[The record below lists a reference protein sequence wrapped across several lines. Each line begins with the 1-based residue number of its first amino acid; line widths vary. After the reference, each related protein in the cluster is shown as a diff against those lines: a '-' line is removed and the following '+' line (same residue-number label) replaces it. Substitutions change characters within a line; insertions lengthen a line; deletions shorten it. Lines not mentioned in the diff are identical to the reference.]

1 VKLLFRFAAIISIS
15 VSATVSDL
23 NAQTLSKKTNAVQS
37 RITASIDEG
46 NLSTIAG
53 SSHPAAKVQ
62 SDLGPVAG
70 DKILER
76 VTLVFKMSEQQQQA
90 LEKLVEQQNDPA
102 SANYHK
108 WLTPAA
114 YQANFGIS
122 DSDLNKV
129 KVWLQSHGLKLNED
143 SSDHSMVVFSG
154 PASQIKAAFHTEIH
168 TYTGGGETHFSNAS
182 EVAVPKAV
190 AGIVLGVRG
199 LDDFR
204 PHPRPNAKKLKTAFT
219 SSISGNHFLA
229 PDDFAT
235 IYDLKALYSSGI
247 DGTGQRIGVMGQSD
261 ISLSDI
267 RTFRSVSGLSQND
280 PQVVLVPGS
289 TDPGMVTGD
298 VDEAHLDL
306 EWAGAVA
313 RNATLIYVNSKNGA
327 LDSLQ
332 YTIQQNLTPVITIS
346 YGDCEQNFSNSE
358 LSSLSALLLQANAQG
373 QTVVG
378 PTGDSGAADC
388 DFSQSASQQL
398 VSATHGLAVDFPG
411 SSPNVTAIGGSTFSE
426 GSGTFWSSTNNSSN
440 GSAISYIP
448 ETTWNDT
455 AIEIANGGSL
465 SAGGGGVSKIF
476 TKPSWQVG
484 TGVPS
489 DSMRDVP
496 DVTFAGSA
504 DHDGYLVCTQ
514 GSCVNGYRASD
525 NTLTVF
531 GGTSVGAPVFA
542 GMVALLNQRTNST
555 QGNINPALYSLAGSS
570 TNAIHDIVTGDN
582 KVPCTSGTTDCANG
596 GSIGFSAGAGFDLA
610 TGLGSLDAFNFVSE
624 IASGQPPVTSPDFQ
638 LSAANATISI
648 ARGSSA
654 TDSLTISALNGFSG
668 NVAVT
673 CTLSSA
679 LANTTCAVTPSSV
692 TGSGNPV
699 LTVTASSL
707 SAAQTKPGVRN
718 QHSVFWASGTFGL
731 FAIVFIAGCKRD
743 RRTYTPMLA
752 ILLMSTV
759 AILVAGCGGSSSAST
774 SSTTS
779 TATAGALTGVATVQA
794 TSGSTTHSV
803 QVLVTVN

>member
-1 VKLLFRFAAIISIS
+1 MKLLFRFAAIVLIS
-15 VSATVSDL
+15 VSATVADL

-37 RITASIDEG
+37 RITAGIDEG
-46 NLSTIAG
+46 NVSSIAG

-62 SDLGPVAG
+62 SDLGPVSG

-76 VTLVFKMSEQQQQA
+76 VTLVFKMSDQQQQA
-90 LEKLVEQQNDPA
+90 LETLVEQQNDPA

-114 YQANFGIS
+114 YQAKFGIS
-122 DSDLNKV
+122 DSDLAKI
-129 KVWLQSHGLKLNED
+129 KVWLQSHGLILNED
-143 SSDHSMVVFSG
+143 SSDHSMVVLSG
-154 PASQIKAAFHTEIH
+154 SATQIKAAFHTEIH
-168 TYTGGGETHFSNAS
+168 AYIGNGETHFSNAS
-182 EVAVPKAV
+182 EVAVPKAL

-199 LDDFR
+199 LNDFR
-204 PHPRPNAKKLKTAFT
+204 PHPRPNAKKVKTAFT

-247 DGTGQRIGVMGQSD
+247 DSTGQRIGVMGQSD

-289 TDPGMVTGD
+289 TDPGVVSGD
-298 VDEAHLDL
+298 IDEAHLDL
-306 EWAGAVA
+306 EWTGAVA

-332 YTIQQNLTPVITIS
+332 YTIQQNLAPVITIS
-346 YGDCEQNFSNSE
+346 FGDCEQNFSNSE
-358 LSSLSALLLQANAQG
+358 MSSLSALLLQANAQG

-388 DFSQSASQQL
+388 DFSQSASQPL

-411 SSPNVTAIGGSTFSE
+411 SSPYVTAIGGSTFSE
-426 GSGTFWSSTNNSSN
+426 GSGTFWNSTNNSNN
-440 GSAISYIP
+440 GSAVSYIP

-455 AIEIANGGSL
+455 ATEIANGGSL
-465 SAGGGGVSKIF
+465 SASGGGVSKIF
-476 TKPSWQVG
+476 SKPAWQVG
-484 TGVPS
+484 LGVPS
-489 DSMRDVP
+489 DGKRDVP
-496 DVTFAGSA
+496 DVTFAASP
-504 DHDGYLVCTQ
+504 DHDGYLVCSQ

-542 GMVALLNQRTNST
+542 GLVALLNQKTNST

-570 TNAIHDIVTGDN
+570 TNAIHDIVIGDN
-582 KVPCTSGTTDCANG
+582 KVPCTAGTTDCASG
-596 GSIGFSAGAGFDLA
+596 GSMGFSAGAGFDLA

-638 LSAANATISI
+638 FSAANATVNIV
-648 ARGSSA
+648 RGSSA

-673 CTLSSA
+673 CTISSA
-679 LANTTCAVTPSSV
+679 LTNTTCAVTPSSI

-699 LTVTASSL
+699 LAVTASSL
-707 SAAQTKPGVRN
+707 SAAQTTPVLPK

-731 FAIVFIAGCKRD
+731 VAIIFIAGSKRV
-743 RRTYTPMLA
+743 RRPYAAMLA
-752 ILLMSTV
+752 LLLISMV
-759 AILVAGCGGSSSAST
+759 ALLAAGCGSSSAS
-774 SSTTS
+774 SSQTT
-779 TATAGALTGVATVQA
+779 TAATTGALTGVVTVQA